1 MFGLTWDEQAQQ
13 HLAEEKRLAEEQ
25 RKKQELELGSQDD
38 RSVIGSAITRRSSST
53 ADKSGATSNSKGSAV
68 SRLKKA
74 FLGTRLSDKSDDKLR
89 PSSYYGPSSR
99 LSSFFAENN
108 YITSGNSY
116 QLVSDEVNHTDE
128 RHKLSKNNAMEDQRN
143 ELSKEDSV
151 DDQPR
156 KPASPKKGQDNTALE
171 ALEGLKTPPS
181 KPPAFV
187 ILTTPSTPE
196 SSGSRTSK
204 DDPSNATLIQ
214 WLSEDSY
221 ITRTTT
227 VTYEPLGDA
236 DVNDQVMETTISVD
250 PSPFAAAKSSKPQ
263 PSPPFIYPPVPA
275 AADAVPSFSSL
286 VDNWFTALQSPSK
299 AVSPSPPSANN
310 SNTSGPSPVKDS
322 AEAHAPTSTQG
333 FLSVPKTPGLPPKS
347 TKRRVTD
354 ADVWKP
360 PNDWGCQST
369 AEMLPKIN
377 EKPNKQKPKNKDV
390 ARIQKDVEAMA
401 ISSPEKILS
410 RLAQG
415 WGEPSDTALHMQEEQ
430 DRKRLM
436 LSVLC
441 DMCQTTITPGDM
453 AIQSHQDA
461 VYAPRHKI
469 LALFESEGKPPSV
482 PNTCRSLLTSSA
494 TASYLAATYLEAAI
508 THLSL
513 SPLPHDLFPNVQPLF
528 APPNKASISFAA
540 DSFNTVHCL
549 SLPSL
554 VPAHEIL
561 EVLKQ
566 VHRCLAPNGVLQLV
580 LLDPFPVARR
590 LGPRTRKWFEKHI
603 LSNLQSQS
611 RCVRPS
617 AVFPGFLEEAQ
628 LRVHEETCTKTKFL
642 AIPPDP
648 TDVFNDDQERIQEEL
663 RSVVGRML
671 WQEVWGKMVTG
682 DDNWWDDPECVEECS
697 RLGTFFEFSRIE
709 AVKVGNTEAL
719 GAFSVGC

>member
-1 MFGLTWDEQAQQ
+1 MFGIAWDEQAQQ
-13 HLAEEKRLAEEQ
+13 RLAEEQ
-25 RKKQELELGSQDD
+25 RKKKELGLGSQDG

-68 SRLKKA
+68 SRLKRA

-89 PSSYYGPSSR
+89 PSSYYAPSSR
-99 LSSFFAENN
+99 LSSIFADNN
-108 YITSGNSY
+108 YTTSGNSD
-116 QLVSDEVNHTDE
+116 QLVSTDVNRTDE
-128 RHKLSKNNAMEDQRN
+128 RDELSKKNVVEDQSD
-143 ELSKEDSV
+143 ELSKEDTV
-151 DDQPR
+151 EDQPA
-156 KPASPKKGQDNTALE
+156 KPALPKEGQENTALE
-171 ALEGLKTPPS
+171 ELEGLKTPPS
-181 KPPAFV
+181 KPPTFV

-196 SSGSRTSK
+196 DADNHTST
-204 DDPSNATLIQ
+204 DDPPATTLIQ
-214 WLSEDSY
+214 WLDEDSY

-227 VTYEPLGDA
+227 VTYESRGDA
-236 DVNDQVMETTISVD
+236 DVNDQVIETTISAD
-250 PSPFAAAKSSKPQ
+250 PSPFSTAKGSKLR
-263 PSPPFIYPPVPA
+263 PSHPIVRPPAPA
-275 AADAVPSFSSL
+275 AGDAVPSFSSL
-286 VDNWFTALQSPSK
+286 VDNWFTALQGPSK
-299 AVSPSPPSANN
+299 AVSPSLPSAKNN
-310 SNTSGPSPVKDS
+310 NTSGSSPFLS
-322 AEAHAPTSTQG
+322 TAEAHDPTSTQG
-333 FLSVPKTPGLPPKS
+333 FLPVPEIPGLPQKS
-347 TKRRVTD
+347 NKLRVNNPD
-354 ADVWKP
+354 AWKP
-360 PNDWGCQST
+360 PDDWGCQST
-369 AEMLPKIN
+369 TEMLPKAN
-377 EKPNKQKPKNKDV
+377 EKQDNLEVPKYEKKNKNL
-390 ARIQKDVEAMA
+390 ARIQKDVEAMI
-401 ISSPEKILS
+401 ISGPEKVLS

-415 WGEPSDTALHMQEEQ
+415 WGEPSDTSSHMQEEQ
-430 DRKRLM
+430 ARKRLM
-436 LSVLC
+436 LSVLY
-441 DMCQTTITPGDM
+441 DMCRPTTTPADM
-453 AIQSHQDA
+453 ASQPDQGA
-461 VYAPRHKI
+461 VHAPGQKI
-469 LALFESEGKPPSV
+469 LALFESEG
-482 PNTCRSLLTSSA
+482 
-494 TASYLAATYLEAAI
+494 TASYLAATYSDAAI

-540 DSFNTVHCL
+540 DSFNTVYCL

-566 VHRCLAPNGVLQLV
+566 IHRCLAPNGILQLV

-628 LRVHEETCTKTKFL
+628 LRVREETCTKTKFL

-648 TDVFNDDQERIQEEL
+648 TDVFTEDQERIQEEL

-697 RLGTFFEFSRIE
+697 RLGTFFEFSHIE
-709 AVKVGNTEAL
+709 AVKLGDTEVM